1 MAEILPII
9 VKHYSNNVLTSS
21 LQENHA
27 LKINYEFLGNKNET
41 VKELGQ
47 KKKIIKLIFLQ
58 YTLDGFTYK
67 TFYVH

>member
-47 KKKIIKLIFLQ
+47 KKKHGL
-58 YTLDGFTYK
+58 
-67 TFYVH
+67 